1 MPQSVCLS
9 GVCPP
14 KFMRLPKFL
23 GSLRRFIETLINKP
37 MRSAEKLINR
47 VLGKTLSITLLWWI
61 PFFIIRYQLPYI
73 SGRFTDQSAD
83 QLWRPSSHFTL
94 VNFDC
99 VCNKFSM
106 RKNFMCSKFFKNLF
120 AHTHKHIHSQSNQVS
135 QSPDHFSLLFI
146 AWPYLAIEKSKIL
159 CANYFFYVFTP
170 LKWIYFRNVF
180 ILNQTFPLSLTSFS
194 GWFAQKSPVL
204 FNKNFLL
211 VNNNILM

>member
-37 MRSAEKLINR
+37 MRSAERLIKR

-61 PFFIIRYQLPYI
+61 GEWIPFFIIRYQLPYI
-73 SGRFTDQSAD
+73 SCRFTDQSAD

-106 RKNFMCSKFFKNLF
+106 RKNFIQFFKNIF
-120 AHTHKHIHSQSNQVS
+120 THTHTNTFIYNQTKFPNHLTIS
-135 QSPDHFSLLFI
+135 LSSLLLGLI
-146 AWPYLAIEKSKIL
+146 WQLRSQKIY
-159 CANYFFYVFTP
+159 APTTFF
-170 LKWIYFRNVF
+170 
-180 ILNQTFPLSLTSFS
+180 TFLHF
-194 GWFAQKSPVL
+194 
-204 FNKNFLL
+204 
-211 VNNNILM
+211 

>member
-23 GSLRRFIETLINKP
+23 GCLRRFIETLINKP

-61 PFFIIRYQLPYI
+61 PFFIIRYQLPI
-73 SGRFTDQSAD
+73 SVVVLLINLLINFGVQARI
-83 QLWRPSSHFTL
+83 LHSSIL
-94 VNFDC
+94 IIINFRC
-99 VCNKFSM
+99 
-106 RKNFMCSKFFKNLF
+106 
-120 AHTHKHIHSQSNQVS
+120 A
-135 QSPDHFSLLFI
+135 
-146 AWPYLAIEKSKIL
+146 KIL
-159 CANYFFYVFTP
+159 CAANFSKTFLHTHTNTFIYNQTKFPNHLTISLLFMALFGNWEVKNFVRQLLFFNVFTP

-180 ILNQTFPLSLTSFS
+180 IRNQTLPLSVTSFS

>member
-1 MPQSVCLS
+1 MSVRSLSPQIYASS
-9 GVCPP
+9 QI
-14 KFMRLPKFL
+14 FRFSSSFHWNINQQTDAL
-23 GSLRRFIETLINKP
+23 GWKINKSGFGEDP
-37 MRSAEKLINR
+37 IDHFTIVNTFLHYSLSAA
-47 VLGKTLSITLLWWI
+47 
-61 PFFIIRYQLPYI
+61 YI

-94 VNFDC
+94 VNFDY

-159 CANYFFYVFTP
+159 CANYFFLRFY
-170 LKWIYFRNVF
+170 
-180 ILNQTFPLSLTSFS
+180 TF
-194 GWFAQKSPVL
+194 KMNL
-204 FNKNFLL
+204 F
-211 VNNNILM
+211 